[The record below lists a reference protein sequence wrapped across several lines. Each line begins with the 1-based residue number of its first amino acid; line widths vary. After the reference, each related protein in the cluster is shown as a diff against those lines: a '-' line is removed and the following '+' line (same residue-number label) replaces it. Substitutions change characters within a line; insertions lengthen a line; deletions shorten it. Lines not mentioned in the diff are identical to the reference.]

1 MNAMLAPV
9 DQVRDL
15 VLDSTK
21 SLKPTV
27 EVLDA
32 DVEEVVGSDE
42 EPALRIRLNVVH
54 QGSEK
59 DWTLRRV
66 RMIQKIRDELIN
78 SGDQRYPFVTVL
90 TNKEWIARDR

>member
-1 MNAMLAPV
+1 MLAPV

-21 SLKPTV
+21 NLKPTV

-32 DVEEVVGSDE
+32 DVEEVIGTDE

-54 QGSEK
+54 KGSEQ
-59 DWTLRRV
+59 DWTLSRV
-66 RMIQKIRDELIN
+66 RMIQRIRDELIN

-90 TNKEWIARDR
+90 TGKEWVSRDK

>member
-1 MNAMLAPV
+1 MTAMLAPMN
-9 DQVRDL
+9 QVRDL
-15 VLDSTK
+15 VLDSTRN
-21 SLKPTV
+21 LKPSV

-42 EPALRIRLNVVH
+42 EPALLIKLHVVH
-54 QGSEK
+54 QKSEK
-59 DWTLRRV
+59 DWTLSRV

-90 TNKEWIARDR
+90 TDDEWKRRRK